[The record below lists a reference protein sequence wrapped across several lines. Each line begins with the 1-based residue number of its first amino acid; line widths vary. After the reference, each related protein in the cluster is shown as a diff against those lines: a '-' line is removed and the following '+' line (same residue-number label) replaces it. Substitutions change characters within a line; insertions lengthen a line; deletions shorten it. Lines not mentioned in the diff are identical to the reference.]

1 MNDPVETSELMAFAR
16 AVDSR
21 SLSRAAAELGIPRA
35 TLGRR
40 LARLEERLGVRLLRR
55 TTRSLTLTDAGQAFH
70 RHARIALDAVAQAE
84 ESVRRTDTAVRGPL
98 RVSLPP
104 MTDPSFHAMICDFA
118 QEHPQVVLQL
128 HFSTQLVDLRR
139 DGYDVALRA
148 TTHLEP
154 GLVARTLARLPT
166 VAVASPAYLA
176 EKGVPRTPR
185 DLRSHR
191 CLMGFARGELPEA
204 YWPLARGGKLRVEGS
219 FFSNDIVQL
228 CDAAVRGLG
237 IALLPML
244 LAGPLLESG
253 ELVRVLP
260 GAVEADTQIA
270 LVYPERELVPPQVRA
285 FIDAVVAWAAGGF
298 AWQAPARD
306 AGARRRAR

>member
-1 MNDPVETSELMAFAR
+1 MNDPVETSELLAFAKSVE
-16 AVDSR
+16 AR
-21 SLSRAAAELGIPRA
+21 SLSRAAAELGVPRA

-104 MTDPSFHAMICDFA
+104 MADPRFYAMICDFA
-118 QEHPQVVLQL
+118 ERYPEVVLQL

-148 TTHLEP
+148 TTQLEP
-154 GLVARTLARLPT
+154 GLVARTLARAPSIT
-166 VAVASPAYLA
+166 VASPAYLA
-176 EKGVPRTPR
+176 SMGVPRKAR

-191 CLMGFARGELPEA
+191 CLMGFVRGELPQTH
-204 YWPLARGGKLRVEGS
+204 WPLTGGGKVQVQGC
-219 FFSNDIVQL
+219 FFSNEILQL
-228 CDAAVRGLG
+228 RDAALRGLG

-244 LAGPLLESG
+244 LAGPLVESG

-260 GAVEADTQIA
+260 GIIEADTQVAI
-270 LVYPERELVPPQVRA
+270 VYPERELVPPQVRA
-285 FIDAVVAWAAGGF
+285 FIDAVVAWAAEGF
-298 AWQAPARD
+298 LRPAEPQS
-306 AGARRRAR
+306 AVPKRRA